1 MSVPFIVIIKSAHDI
16 GSAIAHRIK
25 SRGEAPIL
33 LEAPA
38 PGATR
43 GLMSFAAAVHEG
55 RAVLEGQAAIRHHDP
70 RAALEAAERA
80 GEIPLLAGDLDGAL
94 PLAAQVMVDARML
107 KKTVPPPQI
116 DLAPLTIG
124 IGPGFVAGE
133 QVHAVIESNHGAEL
147 GAVIWEGAA
156 EAYTG
161 KHRKVEGLGAERY
174 LYAPHG
180 GTFRTERGL
189 LEAIEPGD
197 TAGWVDETPLKALA
211 GGILRG
217 LATSGL
223 HVSEGAKLV
232 EVDPTGD
239 PDNCRGIAS
248 RPARIAEGVMEAID
262 QFRNRN
268 LGENFSAKGENG

>member
-1 MSVPFIVIIKSAHDI
+1 MSVPLIVLIKSAHDI

-25 SRGEAPIL
+25 SREAAAIL
-33 LEAPA
+33 LESPS

-55 RAVLEGQAAIRHHDP
+55 RAVLEGQAAIRYDDP
-70 RAALEAAERA
+70 RAALDAAERA
-80 GEIPLLAGDLDGAL
+80 GEIPLLVGDLDGPL
-94 PLAAQVMVDARML
+94 PLDAQVMVDARML
-107 KKTVPPPQI
+107 KKSVPPLQI

-133 QVHAVIESNHGAEL
+133 HVHAVIESNWGERL
-147 GAVIWEGAA
+147 GTVIREGAA

-161 KHRKVEGLGAERY
+161 THRKVEGLGAERY
-174 LYAPHG
+174 LYAPHA
-180 GTFRTERGL
+180 GTFRTERAL
-189 LEAIEPGD
+189 LDPIEPGD
-197 TAGWVDETPLKALA
+197 TAGWVNETPLKALA

-223 HVSEGAKLV
+223 EVAGGAKLV

-239 PDNCRGIAS
+239 PANCRGIAS
-248 RPARIAEGVMEAID
+248 RPARIAEGVLEAID
-262 QFRNRN
+262 AFRARR
-268 LGENFSAKGENG
+268 G

>member
-1 MSVPFIVIIKSAHDI
+1 MSLPRIVLVKSAHDI

-25 SRGEAPIL
+25 SREAAAIL
-33 LEAPA
+33 WESPS

-43 GLMSFAAAVHEG
+43 GLMCFAAAVHQG
-55 RAVLEGQAAIRHHDP
+55 RAELEGLAAIRHDDP
-70 RAALEAAERA
+70 RAALEAAERT
-80 GEIPLLAGDLDGAL
+80 GEIPLLVGDLDGPL

-107 KKTVPPPQI
+107 KKTVPAPQI

-124 IGPGFVAGE
+124 IGPGFVAGV
-133 QVHAVIESNHGAEL
+133 QVHVVIESNWGARL
-147 GAVIWEGAA
+147 GTVIREGAA

-161 KHRKVEGLGAERY
+161 TPRKVEGLGVERY

-180 GTFRTERGL
+180 GTFRTERAL
-189 LEAIEPGD
+189 LEPIEAGD
-197 TAGWVDETPLKALA
+197 TAGWVERTPLKALA

-223 HVSEGAKLV
+223 EVAKGAKLV
-232 EVDPTGD
+232 AVDPTGD

-248 RPARIAEGVMEAID
+248 RPARIAEGVLEAID
-262 QFRNRN
+262 AFRAR
-268 LGENFSAKGENG
+268 LG